1 MSGLDGSEP
10 VLFVTLTAPGK
21 DRLRNAAAIAEWN
34 AGVGPRWTE
43 FVREL
48 RRRYP
53 GAALEFARVR
63 ELQKRGAEHVHAL
76 LRGLAF
82 LPHVELVRVATAA
95 GFGRIAD
102 VREVSDRKGAASY
115 LGTYLAKSR
124 QTFPKGARVFAVSKG
139 WRRGWVKRTPEP
151 GRFLSG
157 PPEGVRFGEW
167 AELYAGADVRQK
179 IRQRR
184 EAADRWLA
192 ELEAGRDRIAP

>member
-1 MSGLDGSEP
+1 M
-10 VLFVTLTAPGK
+10 
-21 DRLRNAAAIAEWN
+21 
-34 AGVGPRWTE
+34 
-43 FVREL
+43 
-48 RRRYP
+48 
-53 GAALEFARVR
+53 
-63 ELQKRGAEHVHAL
+63 
-76 LRGLAF
+76 
-82 LPHVELVRVATAA
+82 
-95 GFGRIAD
+95 
-102 VREVSDRKGAASY
+102 REVSDRKGAASY